1 MYIILTCN
9 PINFELEID
18 NWYKKFDESHPNHI
32 IKKWK
37 IIKIIE
43 NKHCNEVSHY
53 IKYKIKWCN

>member
-18 NWYKKFDESHPNHI
+18 NWYKKFDESYPNHI

-37 IIKIIE
+37 VQ
-43 NKHCNEVSHY
+43 NQH
-53 IKYKIKWCN
+53 